1 MYILLSLFYTTT
13 YIKFPLFLHVWLVYV
28 QHFLQYLYSSHPR
41 HILFH
46 YVIHGFSTVGLCCNI
61 KLAIFTAQC
70 YPSSKIPSL
79 FQSNSNSVNLA
90 PNHCHNITHKKRNV
104 LARLKTGGN
113 TKKRIMRQKETCV
126 TPTLSFHTNTHT
138 HTHTHTYAHART
150 HSRTQLQDEE
160 LFVSQS
166 TSHYVFHKKSVGIP
180 LIKLSDIFVD
190 FQISLR
196 TKIFF
201 SWTWSMFE
209 SYFDHGSVT

>member
-1 MYILLSLFYTTT
+1 MYILLSLFYTST
-13 YIKFPLFLHVWLVYV
+13 YIKFPPFLHVWLVYV
-28 QHFLQYLYSSHPR
+28 LHFLQYLYSSHPR

-70 YPSSKIPSL
+70 YPNSKIPSL
-79 FQSNSNSVNLA
+79 FRSNSVNLA

-104 LARLKTGGN
+104 LPRLKTGRN
-113 TKKRIMRQKETCV
+113 AKKRIMWQKKTCV
-126 TPTLSFHTNTHT
+126 TPTLSFHTHT
-138 HTHTHTYAHART
+138 HTHTHART
-150 HSRTQLQDEE
+150 QDEE

-180 LIKLSDIFVD
+180 LIKFSDNFVH

-201 SWTWSMFE
+201 SWTWSMSE